1 MLFESLI
8 RGLGKT
14 AEMRKNCLSVLA
26 WHVVN
31 KFQEGGGGDGGV
43 EVVVAVG
50 GCWEKKEAWGRKE
63 CNHGVS
69 DASPRPLQWS
79 GERGKLCFL
88 FRRPHS
94 WLDLTEDDHFKP
106 DQSGFCVAFFSFS
119 SLLCTLGTSEHNSPF
134 FCARSL
140 FSSLPGIRRTSG
152 ERKEPKTQSLVLV

>member
-1 MLFESLI
+1 MFESLI

-31 KFQEGGGGDGGV
+31 KFQEGGGGGGV
-43 EVVVAVG
+43 VVG
-50 GCWEKKEAWGRKE
+50 GWEKKEAWGRKE

-79 GERGKLCFL
+79 GEQGKLRFL

-94 WLDLTEDDHFKP
+94 WLDPTEDDHFKP
-106 DQSGFCVAFFSFS
+106 DQSGFCVPFFSFL
-119 SLLCTLGTSEHNSPF
+119 SLLCTLGMSAHNSPF
-134 FCARSL
+134 FSWPL
-140 FSSLPGIRRTSG
+140 FVFSLPGIRRTSG
-152 ERKEPKTQSLVLV
+152 ERKEPETWSLALV